1 MAATLGQY
9 NFQLKTTVISVVH
22 SELTYIFPYSK
33 SVI

>member
-9 NFQLKTTVISVVH
+9 NFQLKTVISVVH
-22 SELTYIFPYSK
+22 PELTYIFPYSK